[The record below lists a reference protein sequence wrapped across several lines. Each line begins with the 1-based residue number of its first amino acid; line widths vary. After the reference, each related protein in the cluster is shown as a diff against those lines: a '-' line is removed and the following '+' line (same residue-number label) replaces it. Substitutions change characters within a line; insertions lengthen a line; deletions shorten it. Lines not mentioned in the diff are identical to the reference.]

1 MEAIEMYG
9 GRQKGV
15 MLSIKILTAMAQP
28 WNHILNYPLFFVGIH
43 CAPSC
48 QITAANIL
56 RASMA
61 PFIHQAVNNSYSMFY
76 PGQNTLTS
84 GALN

>member
-1 MEAIEMYG
+1 MEAIVMCDA
-9 GRQKGV
+9 RQKGA
-15 MLSIKILTAMAQP
+15 MLSIKIVTALAEP
-28 WNHILNYPLFFVGIH
+28 WDHILNYPLFFVGIH

-48 QITAANIL
+48 QITTANIL
-56 RASMA
+56 RANMA